1 MLIKEK
7 SLLAYLDVD
16 GYKWYYFWTKLLN
29 IKLSLLSADIFMYLK
44 LPLDM
49 YYFLFLLV
57 SSACP
62 LAACI
67 IDEKQEAFSW
77 HKKPKLGS
85 SGNMAMKIFAFK
97 KYLALHHICSRNL
110 GKCIF
115 LSCLSNK
122 KCIYAISKHY
132 FRYFNKLCEE
142 RIYFWKSFGCSPKQ
156 IYNGNFRKHSR
167 AALDKMKLY
176 QMGNKTK
183 NLDLAWIYCKWRKL
197 HKPLLD
203 PPTVELL

>member
-77 HKKPKLGS
+77 HKKNKARQLSKYGDENICFQEVFS
-85 SGNMAMKIFAFK
+85 FASYLFQKSG
-97 KYLALHHICSRNL
+97 
-110 GKCIF
+110 
-115 LSCLSNK
+115 
-122 KCIYAISKHY
+122 
-132 FRYFNKLCEE
+132 
-142 RIYFWKSFGCSPKQ
+142 
-156 IYNGNFRKHSR
+156 
-167 AALDKMKLY
+167 
-176 QMGNKTK
+176 QMH
-183 NLDLAWIYCKWRKL
+183 LF
-197 HKPLLD
+197 
-203 PPTVELL
+203 ELPVK